1 MRKEML
7 TGPGGRI
14 DLNEHLTNGLVLR
27 LRTI

>member
-1 MRKEML
+1 ML